1 LPTDTQKL
9 KSAFLACS
17 SDEDVPVILYISKM
31 FPVCQI
37 ELRNFI
43 KTLYINVPI

>member
-1 LPTDTQKL
+1 LPSDTQQL

-17 SDEDVPVILYISKM
+17 SDEDVPVIVYISKM

-37 ELRNFI
+37 ELQ
-43 KTLYINVPI
+43 